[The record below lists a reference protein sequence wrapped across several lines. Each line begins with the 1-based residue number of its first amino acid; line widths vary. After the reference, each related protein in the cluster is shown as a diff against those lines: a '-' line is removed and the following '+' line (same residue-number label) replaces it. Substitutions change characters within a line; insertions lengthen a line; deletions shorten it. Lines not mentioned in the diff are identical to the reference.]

1 MFKQILSFLSAH
13 KIEHCNR
20 HLLFCVVTI
29 VTIVTNIINQ
39 SSTSGS
45 NDKIK
50 SDLNPGNLR
59 NIDIKFLVSFTKV
72 KIKLSDNCF
81 IFGIL
86 YGHSPHHLQLGNIS
100 KKHIL
105 PFLFQYSFCNFDH
118 CILHQVLTSGKL
130 QW

>member
-86 YGHSPHHLQLGNIS
+86 YGHSPHHLQLGKCYPKNIFCLFFFN
-100 KKHIL
+100 IL
-105 PFLFQYSFCNFDH
+105 FAILTIVFCTR
-118 CILHQVLTSGKL
+118 C
-130 QW
+130 